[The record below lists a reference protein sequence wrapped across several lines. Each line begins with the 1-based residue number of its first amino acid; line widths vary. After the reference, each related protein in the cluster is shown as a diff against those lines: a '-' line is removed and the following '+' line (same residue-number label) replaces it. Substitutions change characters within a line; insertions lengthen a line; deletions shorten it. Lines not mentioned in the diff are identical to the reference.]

1 MYVKHA
7 YLRLFLSLFILNN
20 NKSLILTVC
29 LVIHYCVNTIVYAC
43 IFVEFGMSGPH
54 NTLYTTFWL
63 EYHVDYTPH
72 VSRVI

>member
-20 NKSLILTVC
+20 NKSLILTVF
-29 LVIHYCVNTIVYAC
+29 YAC

-72 VSRVI
+72 VSRVTSYI